1 MGIFKRN
8 RSWFIDYYNGSRR
21 IREKVGCSKGQALR
35 ALSVRQS
42 EIAQGNFKFAPKT
55 GIPTFAEFADKYLE
69 LVSIHKRGHKVEGY
83 IIQTLKTVFGRL
95 RLSDLTSEDAEKFKA
110 ARTRQVRPATVN
122 RELTV
127 AKHILSK
134 AAEWKLIQNN
144 PFRGVRNLRV
154 SKCSERVLQHDE
166 ENKLLHACDR
176 VRSLHLRPVVVMALN
191 TGMRRGELL
200 SLEWAQVDLVERK
213 IRVLNA
219 KSSSG
224 ERVIPMNATVYDLV
238 SKLAKR
244 AASPLVFPSNRK
256 SGCTILDLKKGFKKA
271 VRLAGIRDIRFHDLR
286 HTFATRLVQAGIDL
300 ITVQHL
306 LGHAKITMTARYAH
320 SPSEAK
326 IAAVGRLDFA
336 GVRSGLTLTGP
347 QSDPTHYS
355 GAGDTRV

>member
-1 MGIFKRN
+1 MGTFKRN
-8 RSWFIDYYNGSRR
+8 GAWFIDYYNGSRR
-21 IREKVGCSKGQALR
+21 VRERVGSSKGEALR
-35 ALSVRQS
+35 ALSIRQS
-42 EIAQGNFKFAPKT
+42 EIAQGTFNLVPKT
-55 GIPTFAEFADKYLE
+55 GLPLFEEFADKYLN
-69 LVSIHKRGHKVEGY
+69 LVSVHKRGYKVESY
-83 IIQTLKTVFGRL
+83 IIQKLKVFFGRL

-110 ARTRQVRPATVN
+110 ARVRQVKPATVN

-134 AAEWKLIQNN
+134 AVEWKLIQNN
-144 PFRGVRNLRV
+144 PFSGVRNLRV
-154 SKCSERVLQHDE
+154 SKCSERVLQQDE
-166 ENKLLHACDR
+166 ENKLLDACDQI
-176 VRSLHLRPVVVMALN
+176 RSRHLRPAVVIALN

-200 SLEWAQVDLVERK
+200 SLEWAQVDLTGRK

-238 SKLAKR
+238 SALAKK
-244 AASPLVFPSNRK
+244 ASSPLVFPSNRK
-256 SGCTILDLKKGFKKA
+256 NGCTILDLKKGFKKS

-286 HTFATRLVQAGIDL
+286 HTFATRLVQAGVDL

-306 LGHAKITMTARYAH
+306 LGHAKITMTVRYAH

-336 GVRSGLTLTGP
+336 GVRSALTLTGP
-347 QSDPTHYS
+347 QSDPAHSS
-355 GAGDTRV
+355 GEGESRV